1 MWMHSEA
8 RFVGIDVDVSK
19 AELEIGLLPAEQFW
33 TTPND
38 EAGRQELAERLR
50 ALEPALI
57 VLEAS
62 GGYETPV
69 AIHLVA
75 VGLPVAVIDPDK
87 VRAFASAKGQTS
99 PSGHIDARVLALF
112 AQTIRPKVRP
122 LRDQQSSELDEL
134 FRRRRQIVEQ
144 IIVEKKGD
152 AQSVKHAGKNTQA
165 DTAQILRLERSLD
178 EVNFE
183 LKTLIRLRH
192 RMDARSH
199 MTEYCR

>member
-87 VRAFASAKGQTS
+87 VRAFASAKGHPS

>member
-1 MWMHSEA
+1 MWMHSEE

-33 TTPND
+33 TAPND

-50 ALEPALI
+50 ELEPALI
-57 VLEAS
+57 VLEAT

-87 VRAFASAKGQTS
+87 VQAFARAEGQTA

-112 AQTIRPKVRP
+112 AQMIRPKVRP
-122 LRDQQSSELDEL
+122 LKNQQSSELDEL
-134 FRRRRQIVEQ
+134 FRRRREIVEQ
-144 IIVEKKGD
+144 IVEEKNSD
-152 AQSVKHAGKNTQA
+152 AQVVKHAGNTQA
-165 DTAQILRLERSLD
+165 DTAHILRLERSLD

-192 RMDARSH
+192 RMDARFH
-199 MTEYCR
+199 VNECYR

>member
-1 MWMHSEA
+1 MRMHSEE
-8 RFVGIDVDVSK
+8 RFVGIDVDISK
-19 AELEIGLLPAEQFW
+19 AELEIGLLPAEEFW
-33 TTPND
+33 TVPND

-50 ALEPALI
+50 ELEPALI
-57 VLEAS
+57 VLEAT

-75 VGLPVAVIDPDK
+75 VGLPVAVIDSDK
-87 VRAFASAKGQTS
+87 VQAFANEKSHAI
-99 PSGHIDARVLALF
+99 PSGHIDARGLALF

-122 LRDQQSSELDEL
+122 LKNQQSSELDAL
-134 FRRRRQIVEQ
+134 FKKRRQIVEQ
-144 IIVEKKGD
+144 IILEKNGD
-152 AQSVKHAGKNTQA
+152 VQVVKHAGKKTLT

-192 RMDARSH
+192 RMDARGW
-199 MTEYCR
+199 M